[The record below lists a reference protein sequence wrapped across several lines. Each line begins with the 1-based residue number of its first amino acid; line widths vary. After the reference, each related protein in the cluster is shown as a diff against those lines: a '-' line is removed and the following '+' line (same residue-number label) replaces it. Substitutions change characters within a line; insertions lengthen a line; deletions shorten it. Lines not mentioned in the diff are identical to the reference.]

1 MWTMIYIR
9 ATAFQ
14 LDLHLCNS
22 HINQE
27 LQGCSC
33 ASFHSTASSLKVTT
47 LLITCNVN

>member
-1 MWTMIYIR
+1 MWTMIHTG

-27 LQGCSC
+27 LQRCSC
-33 ASFHSTASSLKVTT
+33 ASSHSTASSLNVTT
-47 LLITCNVN
+47 LLITCNVD